1 MAKRPKK
8 WMNYRKKIRKE
19 KTKINKK
26 KFFDT
31 IN

>member
-1 MAKRPKK
+1 MAKRSKK